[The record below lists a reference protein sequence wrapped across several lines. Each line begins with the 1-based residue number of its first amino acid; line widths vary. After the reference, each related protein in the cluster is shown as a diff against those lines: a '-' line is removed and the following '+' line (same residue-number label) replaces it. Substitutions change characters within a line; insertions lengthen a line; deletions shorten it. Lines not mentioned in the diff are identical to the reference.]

1 MKNTR
6 EENHNWKFE
15 NKQYLNELTR
25 FMDLT
30 EQIKDKELKEQ
41 IITQMLRC
49 NWIYSRYNKWTICIW
64 RRSNISSSICIYN

>member
-1 MKNTR
+1 MAMKNTR

-30 EQIKDKELKEQ
+30 EQIKDKELKEK

-49 NWIYSRYNKWTICIW
+49 DMELTKFAEEKILK
-64 RRSNISSSICIYN
+64 

>member
-1 MKNTR
+1 MIMKNTR

-30 EQIKDKELKEQ
+30 EQIKDKELKEK
-41 IITQMLRC
+41 IIAQMLRC
-49 NWIYSRYNKWTICIW
+49 DMELTKFAEEKILK
-64 RRSNISSSICIYN
+64 

>member
-6 EENHNWKFE
+6 EENHNSKFE

-49 NWIYSRYNKWTICIW
+49 DMELTKFAEEKILK
-64 RRSNISSSICIYN
+64 

>member
-6 EENHNWKFE
+6 DENHNWKFE

-30 EQIKDKELKEQ
+30 EQIKDKELKEK
-41 IITQMLRC
+41 IIAQMLRC
-49 NWIYSRYNKWTICIW
+49 DMELTKFAEEKILK
-64 RRSNISSSICIYN
+64 

>member
-1 MKNTR
+1 MMKNTR

-49 NWIYSRYNKWTICIW
+49 DMELTKFAEEKILK
-64 RRSNISSSICIYN
+64 

>member
-6 EENHNWKFE
+6 EENHNWTFE

-30 EQIKDKELKEQ
+30 EQIKDKELKEK
-41 IITQMLRC
+41 IIAQMLRC
-49 NWIYSRYNKWTICIW
+49 DMELTKFAEEKILK
-64 RRSNISSSICIYN
+64 

>member
-30 EQIKDKELKEQ
+30 EQIKDKELKEK
-41 IITQMLRC
+41 IIAQMLRC
-49 NWIYSRYNKWTICIW
+49 DMELTKFAEEKMLK
-64 RRSNISSSICIYN
+64 

>member
-30 EQIKDKELKEQ
+30 EQIKDKELKEK
-41 IITQMLRC
+41 IIAQMLRC
-49 NWIYSRYNKWTICIW
+49 DMELTKFAEEKILK
-64 RRSNISSSICIYN
+64 

>member
-1 MKNTR
+1 MMKNTR

-30 EQIKDKELKEQ
+30 EQIKDKELKEK

-49 NWIYSRYNKWTICIW
+49 DMELTKFAEEKILK
-64 RRSNISSSICIYN
+64 

>member
-1 MKNTR
+1 MKDTI
-6 EENHNWKFE
+6 EEKHNWKFE
-15 NKQYLNELTR
+15 NKQYLRELTK

-49 NWIYSRYNKWTICIW
+49 DMQLTTFAEQKILK
-64 RRSNISSSICIYN
+64 

>member
-1 MKNTR
+1 MKDTI
-6 EENHNWKFE
+6 EEKHNWKFE
-15 NKQYLNELTR
+15 NKQYLRELTK

-49 NWIYSRYNKWTICIW
+49 N
-64 RRSNISSSICIYN
+64 

>member
-41 IITQMLRC
+41 IITQ
-49 NWIYSRYNKWTICIW
+49 
-64 RRSNISSSICIYN
+64 

>member
-1 MKNTR
+1 MTMKDTI
-6 EENHNWKFE
+6 EEKHNWKFE
-15 NKQYLNELTR
+15 NKQYLRELTK

-49 NWIYSRYNKWTICIW
+49 DMELTKKKKKKILK
-64 RRSNISSSICIYN
+64 

>member
-6 EENHNWKFE
+6 EEKHNWKFE

-30 EQIKDKELKEQ
+30 EQIKDKELKEK
-41 IITQMLRC
+41 IIAQMLRC
-49 NWIYSRYNKWTICIW
+49 DMELTKFEEEKILK
-64 RRSNISSSICIYN
+64 

>member
-30 EQIKDKELKEQ
+30 EQIKDKELKEK

-49 NWIYSRYNKWTICIW
+49 DMELTKFAEEKILK
-64 RRSNISSSICIYN
+64 

>member
-1 MKNTR
+1 MAMKNTR

-30 EQIKDKELKEQ
+30 EQIKDKELKEK
-41 IITQMLRC
+41 IIAQMLR
-49 NWIYSRYNKWTICIW
+49 WDMDLTKFAEEKILK
-64 RRSNISSSICIYN
+64 

>member
-6 EENHNWKFE
+6 EDNHNWKFE

-30 EQIKDKELKEQ
+30 EQIKDKELKEK
-41 IITQMLRC
+41 IIAQMLRC
-49 NWIYSRYNKWTICIW
+49 DMELTKFAEEKILK
-64 RRSNISSSICIYN
+64 

>member
-1 MKNTR
+1 MKMKNTA

-15 NKQYLNELTR
+15 NKQYLKELTK

-49 NWIYSRYNKWTICIW
+49 DMELTKFAEEKILK
-64 RRSNISSSICIYN
+64 

>member
-1 MKNTR
+1 MMMKNTR

-30 EQIKDKELKEQ
+30 EQIKDKELKEK
-41 IITQMLRC
+41 IIAQMLRC
-49 NWIYSRYNKWTICIW
+49 DMELTKFAEEKILK
-64 RRSNISSSICIYN
+64 

>member
-1 MKNTR
+1 MIMKNTR

-15 NKQYLNELTR
+15 NKQYLKELTR

-30 EQIKDKELKEQ
+30 EQIKDNELKEQ

-49 NWIYSRYNKWTICIW
+49 DMELTKFAEEKILK
-64 RRSNISSSICIYN
+64 

>member
-25 FMDLT
+25 FKDLT
-30 EQIKDKELKEQ
+30 EQIKDKELKEK
-41 IITQMLRC
+41 IIAQMLRC
-49 NWIYSRYNKWTICIW
+49 DMELTKFAEEKILK
-64 RRSNISSSICIYN
+64 

>member
-1 MKNTR
+1 MQDEINKLT
-6 EENHNWKFE
+6 EENIHLKFE

-49 NWIYSRYNKWTICIW
+49 DMELTKFAEEKILK
-64 RRSNISSSICIYN
+64 

>member
-1 MKNTR
+1 MMKNTR

-30 EQIKDKELKEQ
+30 EQIKDKELKEK
-41 IITQMLRC
+41 IIAQMLRC
-49 NWIYSRYNKWTICIW
+49 DMELTKFAEEKILK
-64 RRSNISSSICIYN
+64 

>member
-6 EENHNWKFE
+6 EENHYWKFE

-30 EQIKDKELKEQ
+30 EQIKDKELKEK
-41 IITQMLRC
+41 IIAQMLRC
-49 NWIYSRYNKWTICIW
+49 DMELTKFAEEKILK
-64 RRSNISSSICIYN
+64 

>member
-1 MKNTR
+1 MAMKNTR

-30 EQIKDKELKEQ
+30 EQIKDKELKEK
-41 IITQMLRC
+41 IIAQMLRC
-49 NWIYSRYNKWTICIW
+49 DMELTKFAEEKILK
-64 RRSNISSSICIYN
+64 